1 MEELRLRA
9 QDPVLRF
16 GRGVLSST
24 LMELSRR
31 FALLTQS
38 APAASIDPIARRR
51 AQVERMIESL
61 AEPDLRALEGGLPD
75 VEVVVGIG
83 GGMVMDAAKYVAWQR
98 GLPLVLAPS
107 IVSADA
113 SVTNTIA
120 VRRHDAVKYD
130 GFVVA
135 EAILVDFDLIHTAPL
150 ELNRAGV
157 GDLVSIH
164 TALFD
169 WRLGANRGRA
179 VFDTAVAS
187 RSAAVLDRI
196 EAIANEIGQVTDAAL
211 EAIMRAYAEINAL
224 CLQVGHSQ
232 LQEGSEHYFAYHL
245 ETVAGHGFVHGEVLS
260 LGTLLMSTLQGND
273 LDRARRILARSGVE
287 WNLERLGVSQ
297 ADVVRTLVEL
307 PAFVRSAGLPYSI
320 VDAVD
325 MTPAIAREVLTAALN
340 TAGPQ
345 HS

>member
-38 APAASIDPIARRR
+38 APADSMDQIARGR
-51 AQVERMIESL
+51 AEVERMIESL
-61 AEPDLRALEGGLPD
+61 AEPYLLALEGGLPD

-83 GGMVMDAAKYVAWQR
+83 GGMVMDAAKHVAWR
-98 GLPLVLAPS
+98 RSLPLVLAPS

-113 SVTNTIA
+113 CVTNTIA
-120 VRRHDAVKYD
+120 VRRNDAVKYD
-130 GFVVA
+130 GFVVP

-157 GDLVSIH
+157 GDLISIH

-169 WRLGANRGRA
+169 WRLGADRGQA
-179 VFDTAVAS
+179 VFDAAVGS

-196 EAIANEIGQVTDAAL
+196 EAMADEIGQVTDAAL
-211 EAIMRAYAEINAL
+211 ELIMRAYAEINAL
-224 CLQVGHSQ
+224 CLQVRHSQ

-260 LGTLLMSTLQGND
+260 LGTVLMSTLQGND
-273 LDRARRILARSGVE
+273 PERARRILARSRVE

-297 ADVVRTLVEL
+297 ADVVRALVEL

-320 VDAVD
+320 VDAVE
-325 MTPAIAREVLTAALN
+325 MTPAVANKLLTSALDM
-340 TAGPQ
+340 AGL
-345 HS
+345 